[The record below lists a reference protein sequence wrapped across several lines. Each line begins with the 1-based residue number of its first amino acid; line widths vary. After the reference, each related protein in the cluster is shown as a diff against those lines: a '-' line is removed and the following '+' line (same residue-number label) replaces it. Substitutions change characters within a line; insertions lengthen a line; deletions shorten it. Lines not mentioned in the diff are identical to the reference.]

1 MVEGRDPD
9 APPEP
14 TVPREAHYT
23 FVFRVG
29 GSLYGLAGAVVDH
42 VGELGRIVPVPTA
55 PAHFAGVVHD
65 RGRVLAVVDLARIFG
80 EVEPPPE
87 GYRRRVVIELAGRPL
102 SVLAHEALG
111 LREVP
116 HEALRPASGRGAM
129 AVGEFDDAR
138 GVVTLLDADELQLR
152 LSSGSRHTS

>member
-1 MVEGRDPD
+1 MIEGRDPD
-9 APPEP
+9 VPPAPAA
-14 TVPREAHYT
+14 PREAQYT

-29 GSLYGLAGAVVDH
+29 ASLYGLDGVVVDH

-65 RGRVLAVVDLARIFG
+65 RGRVLAVVDLARVFD
-80 EVEPPPE
+80 EAEPPPE
-87 GYRRRVVIELAGRPL
+87 GYRRRVVIEIAGRPL

-116 HEALRPASGRGAM
+116 REALRPVSGRGAM

-138 GVVTLLDADELQLR
+138 GVVTLLDPAELQLR
-152 LSSGSRHTS
+152 LSSGPRHAS